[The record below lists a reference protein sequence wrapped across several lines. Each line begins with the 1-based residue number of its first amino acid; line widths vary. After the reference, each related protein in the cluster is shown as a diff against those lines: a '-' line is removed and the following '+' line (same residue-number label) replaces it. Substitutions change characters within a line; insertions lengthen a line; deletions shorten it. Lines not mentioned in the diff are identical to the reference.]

1 VKPVEQLTQKINSE
15 FESGRIS
22 LPTLPEIAI
31 KVRKAVNNEDKSIRD
46 LATLIQADPS
56 ITARIIQISNSPLYK
71 TATIADDCYSA
82 ISKLGMKTTRDI
94 VTCLVLHNLFSTSNP
109 GIHNKLKKV
118 WKESSYVAA
127 ISSVLARK
135 IPALQVDTA
144 LLAGLVHNIGKLPIL
159 NYVEEFPELLEDDA
173 QLDSIVESMH
183 QPIGTKILQKWG
195 FNEAIQKI
203 PEQTGNF
210 MHDSNAAVDY
220 VDIVIVAKIHSLFGS
235 VTASNL
241 PVLSDI
247 PAFKKLALSDEGV
260 EASMTVLQE
269 AQSDIQLVLRSLL

>member
-1 VKPVEQLTQKINSE
+1 MKPVEQLTQKINSE
-15 FESGRIS
+15 FESGRIN
-22 LPTLPEIAI
+22 LPTLPEIAL
-31 KVRKAVNNEDKSIRD
+31 KVRKAVNDEDKSIRD
-46 LATLIQADPS
+46 LASLIQADPS

-71 TATIADDCYSA
+71 TATIANDCYSA

-94 VTCLVLHNLFSTSNP
+94 VTCLVLHNMFSTSEP
-109 GIHNKLKKV
+109 KIHKMLKKV

-159 NYVEEFPELLEDDA
+159 SYVEEFPELIEDEE
-173 QLDSIVESMH
+173 QLDELVESMH
-183 QPIGTKILQKWG
+183 KSIGTKILHKWG
-195 FNEAIQKI
+195 FDDAIQNI
-203 PEQTGNF
+203 PEQTSDY
-210 MHDSNAAVDY
+210 MHDSDTAVDY
-220 VDIVIVAKIHSLFGS
+220 IDIVIVAKIHSLFGS
-235 VTASNL
+235 VKASSL

-260 EASMTVLQE
+260 EASMKVLQE
-269 AQSDIQLVLRSLL
+269 AKSDIQQVLRSLL